1 MVTGNSQGSVLLP
14 LSHDST
20 WIIRSCLGKH
30 HTKPAPTKLRFP
42 LGYFSI
48 LLQVKSFQYINILT
62 CHLYCWCLTCS
73 LMLFSKNCSVIAVST
88 SSSCKIGSKLLLSV
102 AFVPIGLNF
111 FFELNWFQAS
121 ISIWIGY
128 FFWWVELVLSFF
140 ELKWFH

>member
-1 MVTGNSQGSVLLP
+1 MLWLRVIHRAPFSF
-14 LSHDST
+14 LSHTTLPGSSAAVLGNT
-20 WIIRSCLGKH
+20 TQNLPPQSCAFH
-30 HTKPAPTKLRFP
+30 SDISP
-42 LGYFSI
+42 YSDI

-121 ISIWIGY
+121 ISI
-128 FFWWVELVLSFF
+128 
-140 ELKWFH
+140 